1 MRIKKILSMLLCAAL
16 LGGVLCACGGQGAE
30 SKPKGEVNVYNWGE
44 YIDEELLAQ
53 FEQETGI
60 HVNYTN
66 YEHNEAMYSK
76 IKQGGVNYDVVIP
89 SDYMISRMI
98 QEDMLE
104 EINFDNVPNFA
115 NIMEEYR
122 NPDYDPTNAYSV
134 PYAGGVVGI
143 IYNSTV
149 VTEPVTSWE
158 IMFSDQYAGE
168 VLMIDN
174 SRDAFG
180 IALKYLGYSQ
190 NTTNADE
197 IQAACD
203 LIADAQAR
211 GVYKGY
217 VMDQVFDKME
227 SGEAAISAYYA
238 GDYLTMVENNPDLK
252 FAIPEE
258 GSNQFMDAMCILK
271 GAANK
276 ENAEAFI
283 NFMCDVDV
291 ATQNAE
297 YIWYTSPVKGVRE
310 NLELDEET
318 DAVMYPDPAILEKCE
333 FFIHLPQETLDL
345 YSDLWVKLKV

>member
-1 MRIKKILSMLLCAAL
+1 MKFTKILSLLLCAAML
-16 LGGVLCACGGQGAE
+16 VTCLVGCGGANTGSE
-30 SKPKGEVNVYNWGE
+30 KKVVNVYNWGE

-53 FEQETGI
+53 FEKETGI
-60 HVNYTN
+60 TVNYTN
-66 YEHNEAMYSK
+66 YENNEAMYAK
-76 IKQGGVNYDVVIP
+76 IKQGGVKYDVVIP

-104 EINFDNVPNFA
+104 KINFSNVPNA
-115 NIMEEYR
+115 GNIMDEYLK
-122 NPDYDPTNAYSV
+122 PDYDPTGEYSV

-143 IYNSTV
+143 IYNTKV
-149 VTEPVTSWE
+149 VTVPVTSWE
-158 IMFSDQYAGE
+158 IMFSDKYAGK

-180 IALKYLGYSQ
+180 LALKYLGYSQ

-197 IQAACD
+197 INQAYE
-203 LIADAQAR
+203 LIAEAGSR
-211 GVYKGY
+211 GVFQGY

-238 GDYLTMVENNPDLK
+238 GDYLTMVENNPDLA
-252 FAIPEE
+252 FAVPEE

-271 GAANK
+271 GAENK

-283 NFMCDVDV
+283 NFMCGVEV

-297 YIWYTSPVKGVRE
+297 YIWYTCPVKGVRE
-310 NLELDEET
+310 ALELDADT
-318 DAVMYPDPAILEKCE
+318 DAVMYPESSVLEKCE
-333 FFIHLPQETLDL
+333 YFVHLPQETLDL
-345 YSDLWVKLKV
+345 YSELWVKLKS